1 LSGDVGC
8 LSSLPVVYG
17 DLACILYT
25 SGTTGVPKGVKV
37 TRKSIINVAEF
48 YVDKYDL
55 NGSDVYGLFSAIG
68 FDVSNFIIGAVL
80 YSGASLSVVPEDI
93 RLNMVELNEY
103 FINQGVTHS
112 FITTQV
118 GKLFMESVEETSL
131 NLLLVAGEK
140 LGNFESP
147 IDYELVDGFGP
158 TEAFAFMSSI
168 LNSEKI
174 TGSSVGYLNYNTKA
188 YILDYEC

>member
-1 LSGDVGC
+1 M
-8 LSSLPVVYG
+8 
-17 DLACILYT
+17 YT
-25 SGTTGVPKGVKV
+25 SGTTGVPKGVKI

-55 NGSDVYGLFSAIG
+55 HGSDIYGLFSAIG

-80 YSGASLSVVPEDI
+80 YSGASVSVVPNDI

-103 FINQGVTHS
+103 FINQDITHS

-140 LGNFESP
+140 LVP
-147 IDYELVDGFGP
+147 KKL
-158 TEAFAFMSSI
+158 
-168 LNSEKI
+168 
-174 TGSSVGYLNYNTKA
+174 
-188 YILDYEC
+188 LDLLWVI